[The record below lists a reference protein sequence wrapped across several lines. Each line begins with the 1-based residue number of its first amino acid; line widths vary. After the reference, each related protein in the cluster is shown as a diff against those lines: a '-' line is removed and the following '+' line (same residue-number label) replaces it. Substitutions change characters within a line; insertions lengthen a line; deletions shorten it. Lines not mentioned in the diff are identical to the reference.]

1 MKNPFSFLKESSSS
15 NLPVITLMILLAT
28 LAGLVFVGYEHFLG
42 PQTDQLVKA
51 EKPLDEDETYLGDV
65 ATSMVVDSTM
75 DISPDTTKSTDTTS
89 VDLAQQKKEAEAE
102 VVPVE
107 PVVTEPSGKSYS
119 YQSASGETA
128 ASIAKQFGLTEDQVK
143 AMNPGGFKSGAKV
156 KVKIQAMHTV
166 GPGDVLRV
174 VAEKYKVSK
183 KSLMDANHKKEDIT
197 LRGEQLV
204 IPLK

>member
-1 MKNPFSFLKESSSS
+1 MKNPFSFFKESSSS
-15 NLPVITLMILLAT
+15 NLPAITLLILLAT

-51 EKPLDEDETYLGDV
+51 EKVLEEDETYLGDV
-65 ATSMVVDSTM
+65 ASTMVVDSSM
-75 DISPDTTKSTDTTS
+75 DIAPDTTKPADTLS

-102 VVPVE
+102 VVPAEPPVE
-107 PVVTEPSGKSYS
+107 EPAGKSHN

-128 ASIAKQFGLTEDQVK
+128 SSIATRFGLTEDQVK
-143 AMNPGGFKSGAKV
+143 AMNPGGIKAGSKV
-156 KVKIQAMHTV
+156 KVKIKATHTV

-183 KSLMDANHKKEDIT
+183 KSLMEANNKKEDIT
-197 LRGEQLV
+197 LRGEQLL

>member
-1 MKNPFSFLKESSSS
+1 MKNPFSFFKESSSS
-15 NLPVITLMILLAT
+15 NLPAITLLILLAT

-51 EKPLDEDETYLGDV
+51 EKDLDEDETYLGDV
-65 ATSMVVDSTM
+65 ATTMVVDSTM
-75 DISPDTTKSTDTTS
+75 DIAPDTTKSADTSS

-102 VVPVE
+102 VVPAEPTVE
-107 PVVTEPSGKSYS
+107 EPTGKPYS
-119 YQSASGETA
+119 YESASGETA
-128 ASIAKQFGLTEDQVK
+128 TSIATRFGLTEDQVK
-143 AMNPGGFKSGAKV
+143 AMNPGGIKAGSKV
-156 KVKIQAMHTV
+156 KVKIKAMHTV

-183 KSLMDANHKKEDIT
+183 KSLMEANNKKEDIT

>member
-1 MKNPFSFLKESSSS
+1 MKNPFSFFKESSSS
-15 NLPVITLMILLAT
+15 NLPVITLLILLAT

-51 EKPLDEDETYLGDV
+51 EKVLEEDETYLGDV
-65 ATSMVVDSTM
+65 ASTMVVDSTM
-75 DISPDTTKSTDTTS
+75 DIAPDSTKSLDTSS

-102 VVPVE
+102 VVPAE
-107 PVVTEPSGKSYS
+107 PTLEEPAGKSHN

-128 ASIAKQFGLTEDQVK
+128 SSIATRFGLTEDQVK
-143 AMNPGGFKSGAKV
+143 AMNPGGIKAGSKV
-156 KVKIQAMHTV
+156 KVKIKATHTV

-183 KSLMDANHKKEDIT
+183 KSLMEANNKKEDIT

-204 IPLK
+204 IPIK

>member
-1 MKNPFSFLKESSSS
+1 MKNPFSFFKESSSS
-15 NLPVITLMILLAT
+15 NLPVITLMILVAT

-51 EKPLDEDETYLGDV
+51 EKALEEDETYLGDV
-65 ATSMVVDSTM
+65 ASAVVVDSTM
-75 DISPDTTKSTDTTS
+75 DIAPDTTKLADTAS
-89 VDLAQQKKEAEAE
+89 IDLAKQKKEAEAE
-102 VVPVE
+102 VVPEEVVAE
-107 PVVTEPSGKSYS
+107 PAGKSYS

-128 ASIAKQFGLTEDQVK
+128 ASIATLFGLTEDQVK
-143 AMNPGGFKSGAKV
+143 SMNPGGVKSGSKV
-156 KVKIQAMHTV
+156 KVKIKAMHTV

-183 KSLMDANHKKEDIT
+183 KSLMEANHKKEDIT

>member
-1 MKNPFSFLKESSSS
+1 
-15 NLPVITLMILLAT
+15 MILLAT

-75 DISPDTTKSTDTTS
+75 DISPDTTKASDTTS

-107 PVVTEPSGKSYS
+107 PVVAEPAGKSYS
-119 YQSASGETA
+119 YQSTSGETA
-128 ASIAKQFGLTEDQVK
+128 ASIATRFGLTEDQVK
-143 AMNPGGFKSGAKV
+143 AMNPGGVKSGAKV

-183 KSLMDANHKKEDIT
+183 KSLMEANHKKEDIT